1 MAQESP
7 PLPPQSPPLSPIT
20 ILLQAGTNDVDAPV
34 PSDVSEGLRD
44 DARGRGDEEERRS
57 DGSGQSEAIAWEEF
71 LSDTTDVE
79 PVVRPPYAAQQ
90 KEV

>member
-44 DARGRGDEEERRS
+44 DARGRGDEE
-57 DGSGQSEAIAWEEF
+57 DGGVMDLGKVKPSHGKSSSRTPRTWSP
-71 LSDTTDVE
+71 LCV
-79 PVVRPPYAAQQ
+79 PLMQQ